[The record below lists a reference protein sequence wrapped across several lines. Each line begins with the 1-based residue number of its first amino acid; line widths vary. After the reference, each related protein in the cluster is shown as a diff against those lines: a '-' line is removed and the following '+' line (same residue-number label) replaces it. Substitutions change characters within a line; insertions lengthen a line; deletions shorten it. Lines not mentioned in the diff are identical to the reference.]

1 MGVGHAAGPFF
12 PPFIIFFCGPVRRRA
27 SLAWPRGRL
36 GGASR
41 ERERVGGGPAEWG
54 IQADRSL
61 IPVASRLDSRPPVID
76 LLKNIPQR
84 RIFSLFLWALEIGR
98 FARGRFSCLGVEPDF
113 GTLTRLLT
121 ISISWRLIN
130 PNIPRWPREEGF
142 SLLNLPPPK
151 NTSCPLWVGA
161 SPIRRSY

>member
-1 MGVGHAAGPFF
+1 MEEAARVAGNVLRRRRGLACGGRARGRAVF
-12 PPFIIFFCGPVRRRA
+12 PPLYHFLLWPGAQARFSRLA
-27 SLAWPRGRL
+27 SWAV

-41 ERERVGGGPAEWG
+41 ERERVGGGRAEWG
-54 IQADRSL
+54 IPADRCL

-84 RIFSLFLWALEIGR
+84 RIFSLFLWALAIGR
-98 FARGRFSCLGVEPDF
+98 FARGRFSCLGVEPDV

-130 PNIPRWPREEGF
+130 PNIPRSSVHGRRD
-142 SLLNLPPPK
+142 S
-151 NTSCPLWVGA
+151 A
-161 SPIRRSY
+161 S